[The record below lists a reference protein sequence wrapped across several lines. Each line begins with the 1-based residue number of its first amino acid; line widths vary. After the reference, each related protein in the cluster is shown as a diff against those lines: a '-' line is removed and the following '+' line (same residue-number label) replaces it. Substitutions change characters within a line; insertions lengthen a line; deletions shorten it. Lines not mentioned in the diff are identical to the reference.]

1 MLLLN
6 KNIERR
12 EVDIMIKI
20 EHLTKNYGEGD
31 SCCLALNDVSADIQ
45 ENTFTVITG
54 KSGSGKTTLLNMI
67 GLIDKPDSGSILV
80 EDRNI
85 LDYGKKDCLR
95 YRREMIGMV
104 FQFFQLIPVLTCRD
118 NIMIAN
124 ECVKKCK
131 KDYFDTLTE
140 QLDIKDLL
148 NKYPDQ
154 LSGGQQQ
161 RIAIARALINQP
173 RIILADEPTG
183 NLDSEN
189 SRRVIDLLKQT
200 TNEYGM
206 TLLMVTHDA
215 DIAKQAD
222 HCIHLVDGRIQQN

>member
-20 EHLTKNYGEGD
+20 EHLTKKYGEGD

-104 FQFFQLIPVLTCRD
+104 FQFFQLMPVLTCRD

-183 NLDSEN
+183 SVQLVQHYPKTTPVIFWSLSILISLMTERQSVRFS
-189 SRRVIDLLKQT
+189 SRVK
-200 TNEYGM
+200 
-206 TLLMVTHDA
+206 VS
-215 DIAKQAD
+215 
-222 HCIHLVDGRIQQN
+222 

>member
-1 MLLLN
+1 MQIDEKIVNEESKLIELIRGGLN
-6 KNIERR
+6 PFNYINDER
-12 EVDIMIKI
+12 DIDFVSSAIAHINKSDD
-20 EHLTKNYGEGD
+20 TFWDD
-31 SCCLALNDVSADIQ
+31 SA
-45 ENTFTVITG
+45 E
-54 KSGSGKTTLLNMI
+54 TLLKSFVYYLLFKAGETKTLERCKEI
-67 GLIDKPDSGSILV
+67 VELGLNENQIN
-80 EDRNI
+80 RN
-85 LDYGKKDCLR
+85 
-95 YRREMIGMV
+95 
-104 FQFFQLIPVLTCRD
+104 VL
-118 NIMIAN
+118 
-124 ECVKKCK
+124 K
-131 KDYFDTLTE
+131 
-140 QLDIKDLL
+140 
-148 NKYPDQ
+148 

>member
-1 MLLLN
+1 
-6 KNIERR
+6 
-12 EVDIMIKI
+12 MIKI
-20 EHLTKNYGEGD
+20 EHLTKKYGEGD

-54 KSGSGKTTLLNMI
+54 KSGSGKTTLLNM
-67 GLIDKPDSGSILV
+67 IDKPDSGSILV

-161 RIAIARALINQP
+161 RVAIARAIVNKPKVLI
-173 RIILADEPTG
+173 ADEPTG
-183 NLDSEN
+183 NLDPETSKEII
-189 SRRVIDLLKQT
+189 SLLERINEEQGT
-200 TNEYGM
+200 TV
-206 TLLMVTHDA
+206 LVVTHDREIVQEHKKRTILMENGCVTA
-215 DIAKQAD
+215 DTTLGGYDLA
-222 HCIHLVDGRIQQN
+222 

>member
-1 MLLLN
+1 
-6 KNIERR
+6 
-12 EVDIMIKI
+12 
-20 EHLTKNYGEGD
+20 
-31 SCCLALNDVSADIQ
+31 
-45 ENTFTVITG
+45 
-54 KSGSGKTTLLNMI
+54 
-67 GLIDKPDSGSILV
+67 
-80 EDRNI
+80 
-85 LDYGKKDCLR
+85 
-95 YRREMIGMV
+95 
-104 FQFFQLIPVLTCRD
+104 
-118 NIMIAN
+118 MIAN

>member
-20 EHLTKNYGEGD
+20 EHLTKKYGEGD

-54 KSGSGKTTLLNMI
+54 KSGSGKTTLLN
-67 GLIDKPDSGSILV
+67 LIDKPDSGSILV

>member
-1 MLLLN
+1 MEHNHEFEGGHEHRHDHDHGPEHSKYEEALAKYNIRLRDEDVKAKTALL
-6 KNIERR
+6 IEKH
-12 EVDIMIKI
+12 V
-20 EHLTKNYGEGD
+20 
-31 SCCLALNDVSADIQ
+31 A
-45 ENTFTVITG
+45 ENNT
-54 KSGSGKTTLLNMI
+54 
-67 GLIDKPDSGSILV
+67 PD
-80 EDRNI
+80 
-85 LDYGKKDCLR
+85 
-95 YRREMIGMV
+95 
-104 FQFFQLIPVLTCRD
+104 
-118 NIMIAN
+118 
-124 ECVKKCK
+124 VKKCK

>member
-1 MLLLN
+1 MST
-6 KNIERR
+6 
-12 EVDIMIKI
+12 IKSHI
-20 EHLTKNYGEGD
+20 FCHIFLFRYTKATV
-31 SCCLALNDVSADIQ
+31 SLAIASSSFVGTT
-45 ENTFTVITG
+45 NTFTFE
-54 KSGSGKTTLLNMI
+54 SGVEISFSSPI

-85 LDYGKKDCLR
+85 LAYGKKDCLR

-215 DIAKQAD
+215 DIAKQAN

>member
-1 MLLLN
+1 MSIRIDDLTVTFKNGVTAVDHVDLEIPHGIFGLL
-6 KNIERR
+6 
-12 EVDIMIKI
+12 
-20 EHLTKNYGEGD
+20 GENG
-31 SCCLALNDVSADIQ
+31 A
-45 ENTFTVITG
+45 
-54 KSGSGKTTLLNMI
+54 GKTTLLNMI

-85 LDYGKKDCLR
+85 LAYGKKDCLR

-215 DIAKQAD
+215 DIAKQAN